1 MSADVFIGVSEWFAG
16 HTVMFT
22 QTEKAGRHGPPQ
34 CLALQGRAVTILA
47 GEPLSGTPCL
57 QKLSDLLSPS
67 VSSHVL
73 DLLRPASGLSTA
85 GAPLPPAD
93 FLVLL
98 LLEFLLLSLP
108 EPLCFTKD
116 HFRTSD
122 VSRLVL

>member
-1 MSADVFIGVSEWFAG
+1 MFADVFIGVSEWFAG
-16 HTVMFT
+16 HMVMFT
-22 QTEKAGRHGPPQ
+22 QTEKAGRHGPPP
-34 CLALQGRAVTILA
+34 VSSIA
-47 GEPLSGTPCL
+47 GEDRHHPRWRASVRDSLPPEAFRS
-57 QKLSDLLSPS
+57 S
-67 VSSHVL
+67 VSLCVL
-73 DLLRPASGLSTA
+73 TRPRPASGLSTA

-108 EPLCFTKD
+108 EPLRFTKD